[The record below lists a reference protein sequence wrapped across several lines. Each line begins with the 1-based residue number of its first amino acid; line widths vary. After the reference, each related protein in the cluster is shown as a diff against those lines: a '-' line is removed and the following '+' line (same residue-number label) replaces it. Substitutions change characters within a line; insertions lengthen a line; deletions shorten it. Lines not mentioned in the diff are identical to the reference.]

1 MSIVL
6 INLTILFISN
16 NLAVVER
23 ISDRI
28 AAMYQGKIIEEA
40 SADFLISAPYH
51 PYAKSLLASVL
62 EVEPGERTIT
72 RSYSIPIFLKFKIV
86 NS

>member
-23 ISDRI
+23 ISNQI
-28 AAMYQGKIIEEA
+28 AVMYQGKIIEEA
-40 SADFLISAPYH
+40 SADFLISTPHH
-51 PYAKSLLASVL
+51 PYTKSLLASVL
-62 EVEPGERTIT
+62 EVEPE
-72 RSYSIPIFLKFKIV
+72 
-86 NS
+86 